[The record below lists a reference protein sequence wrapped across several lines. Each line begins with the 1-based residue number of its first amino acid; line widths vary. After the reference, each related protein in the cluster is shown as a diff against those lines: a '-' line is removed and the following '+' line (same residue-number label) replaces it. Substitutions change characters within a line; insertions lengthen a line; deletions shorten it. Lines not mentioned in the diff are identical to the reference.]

1 MPFSSPDGRR
11 RRAGLAVSL
20 FLLLTPAA
28 ASARAAREEVARE
41 FSRTVPMRAAQTFHL
56 EHQQGDVV
64 IGTHALA
71 EARIVAHIRVSAPSA
86 SEASE
91 ALQQVAIDV
100 QETPAAVAGR
110 TRYPHTRRHYA
121 SYAVDYDITLPQTAA
136 RFLRI
141 SF

>member
-20 FLLLTPAA
+20 FLLVAPAT
-28 ASARAAREEVARE
+28 ASARAAREEVTRE
-41 FSRTVPMRAAQTFHL
+41 FSRTVPMRAAQAFHL

-71 EARIVAHIRVSAPSA
+71 EARIVAPIRVSGPTA

-91 ALQQVAIDV
+91 AHQQARI
-100 QETPAAVAGR
+100 AVN
-110 TRYPHTRRHYA
+110 
-121 SYAVDYDITLPQTAA
+121 
-136 RFLRI
+136 
-141 SF
+141 